1 MPNVTFLGAQPFARL
16 RTLYRDAIA
25 LVVPSVC
32 YEVGPMV
39 ILESFAESTPIIAR
53 DLAGMA
59 EAVNDSGGG
68 LLFRDEAGLE
78 AALDRLR
85 ADPGLR
91 HALGDAGR
99 RTFLERWTADAHVR
113 RYLEIVHDCREA
125 RRSSGYGP

>member
-1 MPNVTFLGAQPFARL
+1 L

-25 LVVPSVC
+25 LVVPSIC
-32 YEVGPMV
+32 YEVFPMV
-39 ILESFAESTPIIAR
+39 ILESFAESTPVIAR

-68 LLFRDEAGLE
+68 LLFRDDAGLQ
-78 AALDRLR
+78 AALNRLR

-91 HALGDAGR
+91 RALGDAGR

-113 RYLEIVHDCREA
+113 RYLEIVDECREA
-125 RRSSGYGP
+125 RASSRGARGVAPVEAT